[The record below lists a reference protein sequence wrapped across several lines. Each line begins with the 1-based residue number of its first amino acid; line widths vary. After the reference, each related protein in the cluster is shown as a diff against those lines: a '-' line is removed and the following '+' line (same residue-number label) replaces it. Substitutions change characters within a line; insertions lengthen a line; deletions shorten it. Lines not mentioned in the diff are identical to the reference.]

1 MRGLASLQLFGFDAY
16 GDSSAYGPADFHMDA
31 AMKAALKEYSN
42 HGGQL
47 KSGNGWNV
55 QSEATSLER
64 RKMLGPQAADM
75 LSSPST
81 MAALRAYRNAPTDDA
96 RTQQLTEEP
105 AHASV
110 QEQAPSQTK
119 AEEIGWS
126 NQWHPGRMQDS
137 RGSGMSLLQSRAT
150 QEALRQL
157 REHAGRQ
164 QNVGGRR
171 ASSRLTSRQS
181 YAMNLALKD
190 ASAQKGSALLAT
202 KLTSHAGF
210 TKVQDRGQ
218 ALEAIKD
225 LLEERLGNVG
235 QQKESRTESL
245 STAQGLKVERARLE
259 GLMQNM
265 KKAEQDIVAVKSAE
279 HELAGGRG
287 RHAYKTKLEK
297 VKALQKAI
305 IAKEN
310 DADQAQQQSRSKS
323 EAAHSKQER
332 ALNLDRKEM
341 AAFGK
346 ADMSRR
352 SALKFAH
359 KLLSKKAHAKLLKG
373 QIEHERRRADAYE
386 KEGRSLKQLG
396 EQEQNS
402 FEHMAGPVH
411 KAQEQVK
418 LANQAYNAAELKLAR
433 AETTAEELSDHPKLR
448 VAAVQKIEQDRKLSS
463 RMETLVAMA
472 TRRLSRLEGKDGPL
486 TGLDSH
492 FESPKKRAV
501 RKLAKARQIRRSL
514 DTLKQREQVLE
525 EDVKTELP
533 TLKSDISHAK
543 TLHSEYEK
551 MRSKALAAEKEAR
564 KAETVAQSSEQRAQE
579 DQQDANRMRGALREM
594 QSGIG
599 SQLVQE
605 QEADWKRLQDMH
617 QELVT
622 DKEKYENARRR
633 SCAHGGMF
641 KIPQISTSALYTCK
655 ATKFLMHFF

>member
-1 MRGLASLQLFGFDAY
+1 
-16 GDSSAYGPADFHMDA
+16 
-31 AMKAALKEYSN
+31 
-42 HGGQL
+42 
-47 KSGNGWNV
+47 
-55 QSEATSLER
+55 
-64 RKMLGPQAADM
+64 
-75 LSSPST
+75 
-81 MAALRAYRNAPTDDA
+81 
-96 RTQQLTEEP
+96 
-105 AHASV
+105 
-110 QEQAPSQTK
+110 
-119 AEEIGWS
+119 
-126 NQWHPGRMQDS
+126 
-137 RGSGMSLLQSRAT
+137 
-150 QEALRQL
+150 
-157 REHAGRQ
+157 
-164 QNVGGRR
+164 
-171 ASSRLTSRQS
+171 
-181 YAMNLALKD
+181 MNLALKD

-202 KLTSHAGF
+202 KLTSDAGF
-210 TKVQDRGQ
+210 TKVQNRGQ

-279 HELAGGRG
+279 SELSGGRG

-297 VKALQKAI
+297 LKALQKAI

-310 DADQAQQQSRSKS
+310 DADQAQQKSRSKS
-323 EAAHSKQER
+323 EVAHNKEEH
-332 ALNLDRKEM
+332 ALKLDRKEM
-341 AAFGK
+341 AAYGR

-352 SALKFAH
+352 NALGFAH
-359 KLLSKKAHAKLLKG
+359 KLLSEKAHAKLLKG
-373 QIEHERRRADAYE
+373 QIEHDMRRADAYE
-386 KEGRSLKQLG
+386 KEGRSLKHLS
-396 EQEQNS
+396 EQEQHS

-463 RMETLVAMA
+463 RMETLVTMA
-472 TRRLSRLEGKDGPL
+472 TKRLSRLEGKDGPL

-514 DTLKQREQVLE
+514 ETLKQKEQVLE
-525 EDVKTELP
+525 QDVQTELP

-543 TLHSEYEK
+543 SLHSEYEA

-564 KAETVAQSSEQRAQE
+564 KAETVAQTSEQVAQQ
-579 DQQDANRMRGALREM
+579 DQQDANSMREALREM

-599 SQLVQE
+599 SQLIQE

-622 DKEKYENARRR
+622 DKEKYENARRS
-633 SCAHGGMF
+633 SCAHGGTF
-641 KIPQISTSALYTCK
+641 TTHTDIPDASTSCTFK
-655 ATKFLMHFF
+655 TKNV